1 MFGIIESR
9 RFHAEFKLLISSLN
23 FSEYIAAESISNRSD
38 HILNTIF
45 VN

>member
-9 RFHAEFKLLISSLN
+9 SFHTEFKLLISSLN
-23 FSEYIAAESISNRSD
+23 YSDHIAAGSISNRSD